1 MKVKS
6 ESEVAQFLAGD
17 VRIGGTYTS
26 EYVRVANN
34 TWQSTSDRATRLTV
48 MPGGSLK
55 VLSQSG
61 DFNGRGAGA
70 FAVAAGG
77 TVDIAGTELLLTS
90 NNTHY
95 VDGAMTVTCP
105 LVAQGGRQVFRGDGT
120 LTLSGGLSGD
130 GSVRV
135 EGGLTLVP
143 GGEWRGD
150 VALSFKDDVTVAPTA
165 DWAFRG
171 ASLDLAHHSKLTIA
185 TGGHTV
191 TLGRPIASDS
201 GTLAVTG
208 NGTVEI
214 AAEGMSLDK
223 VEMADGATFTV
234 AKDVL
239 ASGSYVDVL
248 AVREDDDS
256 ISFSSANRK
265 LRKRVDENG
274 YTVYSVKGK
283 KGIML
288 IFR

>member
-1 MKVKS
+1 
-6 ESEVAQFLAGD
+6 
-17 VRIGGTYTS
+17 
-26 EYVRVANN
+26 
-34 TWQSTSDRATRLTV
+34 

-55 VLSQSG
+55 VLNQSG
-61 DFNGRGAGA
+61 DFNERGAGA

-95 VDGAMTVTCP
+95 VDGSMAVTCP

-143 GGEWRGD
+143 GGEWSGD

-208 NGTVEI
+208 AGSLAFTTGGTKLNK
-214 AAEGMSLDK
+214 ATF
-223 VEMADGATFTV
+223 ADGATICLAGSLAGTSRWT
-234 AKDVL
+234 DVL
-239 ASGSYVDVL
+239 T
-248 AVREDDDS
+248 VREDDAS
-256 ISFSSANRK
+256 IEAAFNAAGVK
-265 LRKRVDENG
+265 MVKHEDEKG
-274 YTVYSVKGK
+274 FTVYRVKGSH
-283 KGIML
+283 GMMIIIM
-288 IFR
+288 